1 MRRLLNTEHQDLQ
14 RHSKK
19 IANFL
24 ALMLKLAMQNKFEN
38 KNIILASQSPR
49 RHSLIKKIVSDFDVV
64 APEFDEKLDSSNYSD
79 DAIKSLSLQKALSA
93 LNTYKES
100 GAGICLYKNCFIISA
115 DTMVV
120 LDKKI
125 YGKPKDEADA
135 FKMLKELSAKTH
147 FVVTAVSVVDADTK
161 KSFTDV
167 VKTYVTFQNLSDELI
182 ESYVKTKHP
191 LDKAGAYGIQEMG
204 SEFIKNV
211 DGDLENVIGFPTKKV
226 KELLIAAGY
235 VF

>member
-1 MRRLLNTEHQDLQ
+1 MEK
-14 RHSKK
+14 SFK
-19 IANFL
+19 
-24 ALMLKLAMQNKFEN
+24 N

-49 RHSLIKKIVSDFDVV
+49 RHSLIKKIVSGFDVV
-64 APEFDEKLDSSNYSD
+64 TPEFDEKLSSSNYTD
-79 DAIKSLSLQKALSA
+79 DAIKSLSLQKALSV
-93 LNTYKES
+93 LNTHKES

-120 LDKKI
+120 LDSKI

-135 FKMLKELSAKTH
+135 LKMLKDLSGKTH
-147 FVVTAVSVVDADTK
+147 FVVTAVTVLDSDTK
-161 KSFTDV
+161 KAITDV

-182 ESYVKTKHP
+182 SEYVKNRKP

-211 DGDLENVIGFPTKKV
+211 DGDLENVIGFPTRKV
-226 KELLIAAGY
+226 KEMLAQAGY
-235 VF
+235 IF

>member
-1 MRRLLNTEHQDLQ
+1 MEK
-14 RHSKK
+14 SFK
-19 IANFL
+19 
-24 ALMLKLAMQNKFEN
+24 N

-49 RHSLIKKIVSDFDVV
+49 RHSLIKKIVSGFDVV
-64 APEFDEKLDSSNYSD
+64 TPEFDEKLSSPNYTD
-79 DAIKSLSLQKALSA
+79 DAIKSLSLQKALSV
-93 LNTYKES
+93 LNTHKES

-120 LDKKI
+120 LDSKI

-135 FKMLKELSAKTH
+135 IKMLKDLSGQTH
-147 FVVTAVSVVDADTK
+147 FVVTAVTVLDSDTK
-161 KSFTDV
+161 KALTDV

-182 ESYVKTKHP
+182 CEYVKNRKP

-211 DGDLENVIGFPTKKV
+211 DGDLENVIGFPTRKV
-226 KELLIAAGY
+226 KEMLAQAGY
-235 VF
+235 IF

>member
-1 MRRLLNTEHQDLQ
+1 MEK
-14 RHSKK
+14 SFK
-19 IANFL
+19 
-24 ALMLKLAMQNKFEN
+24 N

-49 RHSLIKKIVSDFDVV
+49 RHSLIKKIVSGFDVV
-64 APEFDEKLDSSNYSD
+64 TPEFDEKLSSSNYTD
-79 DAIKSLSLQKALSA
+79 DAIKSLSLQKALSV
-93 LNTYKES
+93 LNTHKES

-120 LDKKI
+120 LDSKI

-135 FKMLKELSAKTH
+135 VKMLKDLSGQTH
-147 FVVTAVSVVDADTK
+147 FVVTAVTVLDSDTK
-161 KSFTDV
+161 KAITDV

-182 ESYVKTKHP
+182 SEYVKNRKP

-211 DGDLENVIGFPTKKV
+211 DGDLENVIGFPTRKV
-226 KELLIAAGY
+226 KEMLAQAGY
-235 VF
+235 IF

>member
-1 MRRLLNTEHQDLQ
+1 MEK
-14 RHSKK
+14 SFK
-19 IANFL
+19 
-24 ALMLKLAMQNKFEN
+24 N

-49 RHSLIKKIVSDFDVV
+49 RHSLIKKIVSGFDVV
-64 APEFDEKLDSSNYSD
+64 TPEFDEKLSSPNYTD
-79 DAIKSLSLQKALSA
+79 DAIKSLSLQKALSV
-93 LNTYKES
+93 LNTHKES

-120 LDKKI
+120 LDSKI

-135 FKMLKELSAKTH
+135 MKMLKDLSGQTH
-147 FVVTAVSVVDADTK
+147 FVVTAVTVLDSDTK
-161 KSFTDV
+161 KALTDV

-182 ESYVKTKHP
+182 CEYVKNRKP

-211 DGDLENVIGFPTKKV
+211 DGDLENVIGFPTRKV
-226 KELLIAAGY
+226 KEMLAQAGY
-235 VF
+235 IF

>member
-1 MRRLLNTEHQDLQ
+1 MEK
-14 RHSKK
+14 SFK
-19 IANFL
+19 
-24 ALMLKLAMQNKFEN
+24 N

-49 RHSLIKKIVSDFDVV
+49 RHSLIKKIVSGFDVV
-64 APEFDEKLDSSNYSD
+64 TPEFDEKLSSSNYTD
-79 DAIKSLSLQKALSA
+79 DAIKSLSLQKALSV
-93 LNTYKES
+93 LNTHKES

-120 LDKKI
+120 LDSKI

-135 FKMLKELSAKTH
+135 VKMLKDLSGQTH
-147 FVVTAVSVVDADTK
+147 FVVTAVTVLDSDTK
-161 KSFTDV
+161 KALTEV

-182 ESYVKTKHP
+182 SEYVKNRKP

-211 DGDLENVIGFPTKKV
+211 DGDLENVIGFPTRKV
-226 KELLIAAGY
+226 KEMLAQAGY
-235 VF
+235 IF

>member
-1 MRRLLNTEHQDLQ
+1 ME
-14 RHSKK
+14 
-19 IANFL
+19 
-24 ALMLKLAMQNKFEN
+24 NKFKN

-49 RHSLIKKIVSDFDVV
+49 RHSLIKKIVSNFDVV
-64 APEFDEKLDSSNYSD
+64 APEFDEKIKSDNYTD
-79 DAIKSLSLQKALSA
+79 DVIKSLSLQKALSV
-93 LNTYKES
+93 LNTHKIS
-100 GAGICLYKNCFIISA
+100 GAGICLFKNCLIISA

-120 LDKKI
+120 LDNTI
-125 YGKPKDEADA
+125 YGKPKDEKEAV
-135 FKMLKELSAKTH
+135 KMLKELSGKTH
-147 FVVTAVSVVDADTK
+147 FVVTAVSVLDSDTK
-161 KSFTDV
+161 KSLTDV

-182 ESYVKTKHP
+182 SEYVKNKKP

-204 SEFIKNV
+204 SEFIQNV

>member
-1 MRRLLNTEHQDLQ
+1 MEK
-14 RHSKK
+14 SFK
-19 IANFL
+19 
-24 ALMLKLAMQNKFEN
+24 N

-49 RHSLIKKIVSDFDVV
+49 RHSLIKKIVSGFDVV
-64 APEFDEKLDSSNYSD
+64 TPEFDEKLSSSNYTD
-79 DAIKSLSLQKALSA
+79 DAIKSLSLQKALSV
-93 LNTYKES
+93 LNTHKES

-120 LDKKI
+120 LDSKI

-135 FKMLKELSAKTH
+135 VKMLKDLSGKTH
-147 FVVTAVSVVDADTK
+147 FVVTAVTVLDSDTK
-161 KSFTDV
+161 KAITDV

-182 ESYVKTKHP
+182 SEYVKNRKP

-211 DGDLENVIGFPTKKV
+211 DGDLENVIGFPTRKV
-226 KELLIAAGY
+226 KEMLAQAGY
-235 VF
+235 IF